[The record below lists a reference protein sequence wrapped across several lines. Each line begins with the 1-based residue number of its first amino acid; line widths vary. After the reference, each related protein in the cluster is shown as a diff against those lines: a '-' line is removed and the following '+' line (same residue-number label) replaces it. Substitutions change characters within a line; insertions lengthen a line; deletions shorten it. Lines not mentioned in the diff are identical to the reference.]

1 LEAYNAKMV
10 HLDGSSVNVTIKE
23 VKYVPELW
31 VNLFSISKALK
42 NGFNLSNN
50 GLMMILKKRSVSVK
64 FDRVVKTVK

>member
-1 LEAYNAKMV
+1 MV